1 MKQRITPSLIG
12 ITTLLL
18 VVCSCDMTENRIGCP
33 TVGEVELSFD
43 WAQVPDG
50 AGSPNDMSVH
60 FYHEDGS
67 VVSGKTGDGGGDFP
81 LKRGHYSLLVFNE
94 DGVAVTLKTDEN
106 QLENNLVS
114 VIEVAPPAVAG
125 ESGSYAAEPYI
136 GQPRTL
142 YSVADISP
150 DFFVEVGEKVEK
162 TVQPENHIRQAR
174 IVANMQG
181 DFAEVTACT
190 FELTGLVQS
199 LNLSNYS
206 FEGIPTTTS
215 SEAVRTATG
224 YSRLLT
230 LLGKHP
236 AATNLLRVHVDCR
249 SGMHYDF
256 AIDVS
261 QALAEVNT
269 PGIFS
274 ATITLDILVLDKH
287 ELGFVVELVDWE
299 YVSGGNLDV
308 SFNE

>member
-1 MKQRITPSLIG
+1 MKQPITHSLIG
-12 ITTLLL
+12 TTALLL
-18 VVCSCDMTENRIGCP
+18 SVCSCDMTENREGCP
-33 TVGEVELSFD
+33 TVGQVGLSFD

-67 VVSGKTGDGGGDFP
+67 VVSGKTGDSGGDFP

-94 DGVAVTLKTDEN
+94 DGVAVTLKTDDN
-106 QLENNLVS
+106 QLENNIVS
-114 VIEVAPPAVAG
+114 VIEVDPPTVAS
-125 ESGSYAAEPYI
+125 ESVRDPIEPYI

-142 YSVADISP
+142 YSVAEVSP
-150 DFFVEVGEKVEK
+150 DFFVEIGEKVEK

-174 IVANMQG
+174 IVANILG

-199 LNLSNYS
+199 INLFNYG
-206 FEGIPTTTS
+206 FEGEPATTS
-215 SEAVRTATG
+215 AEAVRTETG
-224 YSRLLT
+224 YTRLLT

-236 AATNLLRVHVDCR
+236 DAPNLLRVHVDCR

-256 AIDVS
+256 PIDVS
-261 QALAEVNT
+261 EALAEVNT

-274 ATITLDILVLDKH
+274 TTITLDIEVMDKH